1 MVATTPKGLPDNE
14 ARLLEAFNNV
24 VRTDII
30 IIFFIFKYL
39 SYKKKVEDKDD
50 LDKIK
55 KIEIFFPI
63 STIRIL
69 LCHHLRKQL

>member
-55 KIEIFFPI
+55 KN
-63 STIRIL
+63 
-69 LCHHLRKQL
+69 